1 MSFLSGEFARKE
13 GRQCVGIDLIF
24 APGNGYKD
32 EEIRKWTRVD
42 QPELFDVPNN
52 FANLEGLVTEIIGIA
67 EGETNAKPPGR
78 HRYMVRT
85 HQHLGGRAIQSFAL
99 APQYTGGGDD
109 VALTTGGKGDQS
121 IIANHA
127 SQLMRINAQMYEGTI
142 RVLGS
147 QNADMRQ
154 ENAELRAEN
163 INLRREVDEARSN
176 KLDREFQIAMAAEKN
191 ARTNEG
197 FQKLLQL
204 GSVVAAK
211 IGGVSEGGGTGN
223 AALMLLVEFGKS
235 LRSDQVNTIMG
246 LLDMSQKIMFME
258 LLNMLF
264 PPTEKPNAPA
274 GGSAPSTPQAG
285 LPSSGG

>member
-1 MSFLSGEFARKE
+1 
-13 GRQCVGIDLIF
+13 
-24 APGNGYKD
+24 
-32 EEIRKWTRVD
+32 
-42 QPELFDVPNN
+42 
-52 FANLEGLVTEIIGIA
+52 
-67 EGETNAKPPGR
+67 
-78 HRYMVRT
+78 
-85 HQHLGGRAIQSFAL
+85 
-99 APQYTGGGDD
+99 
-109 VALTTGGKGDQS
+109 
-121 IIANHA
+121 
-127 SQLMRINAQMYEGTI
+127 MYEGTI

-235 LRSDQVNTIMG
+235 LRSDQVNAIMG

-274 GGSAPSTPQAG
+274 GGSAPSSPQAG